1 MSNRRSM
8 AGSFRYSR
16 HCERSEAIHMWTAP
30 YSQGRRVRRIGS
42 LASICPARY
51 DRWPRWFPR
60 REFHTEFAT
69 SCATGLRG
77 VSSVSDRSIHH
88 LLVSLQGPDQQK
100 GVFAR
105 PWQRMRG
112 EGHKPRRSSST
123 SRRCEQSCWREPQR
137 QAWAVCVSRARE
149 AKATHGGSYRG
160 GSAR

>member
-1 MSNRRSM
+1 MILGYLGLVI
-8 AGSFRYSR
+8 A
-16 HCERSEAIHMWTAP
+16 SEAK
-30 YSQGRRVRRIGS
+30 Q
-42 LASICPARY
+42 SICGRPPTRKVDECVGSDRLHPYVRPDESGRY